1 SFSSSNRSIA
11 FPSAD
16 GVQATT
22 GGMTADVGIITA
34 PVAVATP
41 VTIFATYGGVT
52 KSAVLTVMPP
62 PTALADLQVSPSIV
76 VSGAL
81 ASGTATVS
89 AAAAAGG
96 TVVSLVSSHPAVV
109 AVPANVTVPPGSTTA
124 SFAVTTN
131 TVTLS
136 TVIVTIS
143 GTSGGVTR
151 SVQLTVM
158 PPGVS
163 SVTLDPATVPGG
175 SASTGTV
182 ILNSTAATGGTVVTL
197 NSTNAAAAT
206 VPVSVLVAAG
216 PAAAG

>member
-1 SFSSSNRSIA
+1 PGPLFARFPVTPNPTATIRTVTITAGYRDVTKSATLTVTPPPTAVTSLAVNPAVVIAGTWSRAIATLNGAATYNGPDVGVSFSSSNRSIA

-52 KSAVLTVMPP
+52 KSAVPTVMPP

-131 TVTLS
+131 TVTL
-136 TVIVTIS
+136 
-143 GTSGGVTR
+143 
-151 SVQLTVM
+151 
-158 PPGVS
+158 
-163 SVTLDPATVPGG
+163 
-175 SASTGTV
+175 
-182 ILNSTAATGGTVVTL
+182 
-197 NSTNAAAAT
+197 
-206 VPVSVLVAAG
+206 
-216 PAAAG
+216 